1 MRSGA
6 ERTTLHG
13 ASLAVVRIG
22 DPVPW
27 PRAAT
32 HGNAHCARRDEMPLL
47 LRACEFVRRP
57 GAPRLRG
64 GSAGDHAHAPVR
76 AFSMHATERELMI
89 SQSIF
94 KAYDIRGVVG
104 KTLDA

>member
-1 MRSGA
+1 MKRIAGSRPYRRSGA
-6 ERTTLHG
+6 PATRGNARQRALRAPG
-13 ASLAVVRIG
+13 RDAAAVV
-22 DPVPW
+22 
-27 PRAAT
+27 
-32 HGNAHCARRDEMPLL
+32 
-47 LRACEFVRRP
+47 RACEFVRRP

-64 GSAGDHAHAPVR
+64 GSAGGHAHAPVR